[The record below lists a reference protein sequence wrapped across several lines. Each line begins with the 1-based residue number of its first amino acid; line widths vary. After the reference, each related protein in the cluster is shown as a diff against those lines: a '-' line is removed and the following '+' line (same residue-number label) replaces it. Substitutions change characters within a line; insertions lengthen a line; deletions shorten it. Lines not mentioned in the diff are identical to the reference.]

1 MQDMM
6 VSIISKC
13 SAWRVKM
20 TNYAIAIVPQRRPF
34 RYRFLA
40 NLSPQVR
47 YPLTDFMVWDIK
59 E

>member
-1 MQDMM
+1 
-6 VSIISKC
+6 
-13 SAWRVKM
+13 M

-40 NLSPQVR
+40 NLSLQVR